1 MSITWGE
8 IASQPAAWRRAA
20 ALASEVSD
28 LLPAPGLSVCV
39 VGCGTSLYMAQAWA
53 ALRETAGHG
62 RTDAFAASELPRRSG
77 YDALVAISRS
87 GTTSEVVHALRQDI
101 ATRSLT
107 ITAVPGSPAAEA
119 ADAAITLDFA
129 DERSVV
135 QTRFATSALT
145 LLRAHAG
152 GDVERA
158 AQDAEHA
165 LEAPLPVQLHIEG
178 IGPDPAAGTEGTGP
192 NPAAGTDGTGPNPAA
207 TAGRASASTPED
219 SARPPGDRRSEAVSA
234 GGDDA
239 RPAGAPRQW
248 TFLGRGWAVGL
259 AHEAAL
265 KLREAAQ
272 QWAEAYP
279 ALEYRHGPIAIAG
292 KGTVVWSL
300 DPLDS
305 ALAGDVR
312 ATGAT
317 IVCEPLDPLAA
328 LVLAQRTAVALAQS
342 KGLDPDRPRN
352 LARSV
357 VLEGAALEVLS

>member
-20 ALASEVSD
+20 ALASEVGD
-28 LLPAPGLSVCV
+28 LLPAPGLSVCA

-53 ALRETAGHG
+53 ALRESAGHG
-62 RTDAFAASELPRRSG
+62 RTDAFAASELPVGRR
-77 YDALVAISRS
+77 YDVLVAISRS
-87 GTTSEVVHALRQDI
+87 GTTSEVLHALRQDI
-101 ATRSLT
+101 AARSLT
-107 ITAVPGSPAAEA
+107 ITAVPQSPVAEA
-119 ADAAITLDFA
+119 ADAAIVLDFA

-145 LLRAHAG
+145 LLRAHEG
-152 GDVERA
+152 EDVEQA
-158 AQDAEHA
+158 ARDAEHA
-165 LEAPLPVQLHIEG
+165 LQAPLPVQL
-178 IGPDPAAGTEGTGP
+178 GTEGD
-192 NPAAGTDGTGPNPAA
+192 PAV
-207 TAGRASASTPED
+207 
-219 SARPPGDRRSEAVSA
+219 PPH
-234 GGDDA
+234 
-239 RPAGAPRQW
+239 QW

-279 ALEYRHGPIAIAG
+279 ALEYRHGPIAIASPN
-292 KGTVVWSL
+292 TVVWSL
-300 DPLDS
+300 DPLDP
-305 ALAGDVR
+305 ALAEEVR

-317 IVCEPLDPLAA
+317 LVCEPLDSLAA
-328 LVLAQRTAVALAQS
+328 LVLAQRTAVALAQAR
-342 KGLDPDRPRN
+342 GLDPDRPRN

>member
-20 ALASEVSD
+20 ALAGEVRD
-28 LLPAPGLSVCV
+28 LLPDPGLSVCA

-53 ALRETAGHG
+53 ALRESAGHG
-62 RTDAFAASELPRRSG
+62 RTDAFAASELPRRNG
-77 YDALVAISRS
+77 YDVLVAISRS
-87 GTTSEVVHALRQDI
+87 GTTSEVLHALRHDL
-101 ATRSLT
+101 AKRSLT
-107 ITAVPGSPAAEA
+107 ITAVPHSPVAQA
-119 ADAAITLDFA
+119 ADDAIVLDFA

-152 GDVERA
+152 EDTEQA
-158 AQDAEHA
+158 ARDAEQA
-165 LEAPLPVQLHIEG
+165 LDAPLPVD
-178 IGPDPAAGTEGTGP
+178 PTVPAA
-192 NPAAGTDGTGPNPAA
+192 A
-207 TAGRASASTPED
+207 AGRASVAVSGNTQ
-219 SARPPGDRRSEAVSA
+219 PGDRRSEGVS
-234 GGDDA
+234 GDGAEA
-239 RPAGAPRQW
+239 RPAVPAQW

-279 ALEYRHGPIAIAG
+279 ALEYRHGPIAIATPQ
-292 KGTVVWSL
+292 TVVWSL
-300 DPLDS
+300 DPIDP
-305 ALAGDVR
+305 ALAEEIS

-317 IVCEPLDPLAA
+317 LVCEPLDSLAA
-328 LVLAQRTAVALAQS
+328 LVLAQRTAVALAQA

>member
-20 ALASEVSD
+20 ALASEVGH
-28 LLPAPGLSVCV
+28 LLPAHGLSVCA

-53 ALRETAGHG
+53 ALRESAGHG
-62 RTDAFAASELPRRSG
+62 RTDAFAASELPRRTG
-77 YDALVAISRS
+77 YDVLVAISRS
-87 GTTSEVVHALRQDI
+87 GTTTEVLHALRQDL
-101 ATRSLT
+101 AARSLT
-107 ITAVPGSPAAEA
+107 ITAVPRSPAAEA
-119 ADAAITLDFA
+119 ADAAIVLDFA

-152 GDVERA
+152 EDTEQA
-158 AQDAEHA
+158 ARDAEHA
-165 LEAPLPVQLHIEG
+165 LKAPLPVQV
-178 IGPDPAAGTEGTGP
+178 GTEGTGHEAEATVH
-192 NPAAGTDGTGPNPAA
+192 PAV
-207 TAGRASASTPED
+207 
-219 SARPPGDRRSEAVSA
+219 PPQ
-234 GGDDA
+234 
-239 RPAGAPRQW
+239 QW

-279 ALEYRHGPIAIAG
+279 ALEYRHGPIAIATPQ
-292 KGTVVWSL
+292 TVVWSL
-300 DPLDS
+300 DPLDP
-305 ALAGDVR
+305 ALAEEIS

-317 IVCEPLDPLAA
+317 LVCEPLDALAA
-328 LVLAQRTAVALAQS
+328 LVLAQRTAVALAQAR
-342 KGLDPDRPRN
+342 GLDPDRPRN

>member
-20 ALASEVSD
+20 ALASEVGH
-28 LLPAPGLSVCV
+28 LLPAPGLSVCA

-53 ALRETAGHG
+53 ALRESAGHG

-77 YDALVAISRS
+77 YDVLVAISRS
-87 GTTSEVVHALRQDI
+87 GTTSEVLHALRQNL
-101 ATRSLT
+101 AARSLT

-119 ADAAITLDFA
+119 ADAAIVLDFA

-152 GDVERA
+152 DDTERA

-165 LEAPLPVQLHIEG
+165 LEAPLPVQVGIEG
-178 IGPDPAAGTEGTGP
+178 TEHEVEAALLADPPEA
-192 NPAAGTDGTGPNPAA
+192 
-207 TAGRASASTPED
+207 AGRAPASTPETLR
-219 SARPPGDRRSEAVSA
+219 AGDRRSEAVSG
-234 GGDDA
+234 GGDGA
-239 RPAGAPRQW
+239 RPAIPAQW
-248 TFLGRGWAVGL
+248 TFLGRGWATGL
-259 AHEAAL
+259 ASEAAL

-279 ALEYRHGPIAIAG
+279 ALEYRHGPIAIAAEN
-292 KGTVVWSL
+292 TVVWSL
-300 DPLDS
+300 DPLDP
-305 ALAGDVR
+305 ALAEEIS

-317 IVCEPLDPLAA
+317 LVCEPLDSLAA
-328 LVLAQRTAVALAQS
+328 LVLAQRTAVALAQA

>member
-20 ALASEVSD
+20 SHARDVGD
-28 LLPAPGLSVCV
+28 LLPSRGLRVCAI
-39 VGCGTSLYMAQAWA
+39 GCGTSLYMAQAWA
-53 ALRETAGHG
+53 ALRERAGHG
-62 RTDAFAASELPRRSG
+62 RTDAFAASELPGSRH
-77 YDALVAISRS
+77 YDTLVAISRS
-87 GTTSEVVHALRQDI
+87 GTTSEVLHVLARGRAV
-101 ATRSLT
+101 ATHSLA
-107 ITAVPGSPAAEA
+107 ITAVAGSPAAQA
-119 ADAAITLDFA
+119 ADKAIVLDFA

-152 GDVERA
+152 EDAERA
-158 AQDAEHA
+158 ARDAETA
-165 LEAPLPVQLHIEG
+165 LSAPLPV
-178 IGPDPAAGTEGTGP
+178 DPAAVE
-192 NPAAGTDGTGPNPAA
+192 
-207 TAGRASASTPED
+207 
-219 SARPPGDRRSEAVSA
+219 
-234 GGDDA
+234 
-239 RPAGAPRQW
+239 QW

-272 QWAEAYP
+272 AWAEAYP

-292 KGTVVWSL
+292 PRSAVWSL
-300 DPLDS
+300 DPLDP
-305 ALAGDVR
+305 ALAEEVR

-317 IVCEPLDPLAA
+317 LVCEPLDSLAA
-328 LVLAQRTAVALAQS
+328 LVLAQRTAITLARAR
-342 KGLDPDRPRN
+342 GLDPDRPRN

>member
-20 ALASEVSD
+20 ALAGEVRH
-28 LLPAPGLSVCV
+28 LLPAPGQSVCA

-53 ALRETAGHG
+53 ALREGAGHG
-62 RTDAFAASELPRRSG
+62 RTDAFPASELPSRRG
-77 YDALVAISRS
+77 YDVLVAISRS
-87 GTTSEVVHALRQDI
+87 GTTSEVVHALGR
-101 ATRSLT
+101 AAAERSLA
-107 ITAVPGSPAAEA
+107 ITALAGSPAAAA
-119 ADAAITLDFA
+119 ADAAIVLDFA

-152 GDVERA
+152 EDTERA
-158 AQDAEHA
+158 ARDAEHA
-165 LEAPLPVQLHIEG
+165 LQAPLPV
-178 IGPDPAAGTEGTGP
+178 DPT
-192 NPAAGTDGTGPNPAA
+192 
-207 TAGRASASTPED
+207 
-219 SARPPGDRRSEAVSA
+219 V
-234 GGDDA
+234 
-239 RPAGAPRQW
+239 PAGPPQQW

-272 QWAEAYP
+272 AWAEAYP
-279 ALEYRHGPIAIAG
+279 ALEYRHGPIAIATPR
-292 KGTVVWSL
+292 TVVWSL
-300 DPLDS
+300 DPLDP
-305 ALAGDVR
+305 ALRDEVR

-328 LVLAQRTAVALAQS
+328 LVLAQRTAVALAQAR
-342 KGLDPDRPRN
+342 GLDPDRPRN

>member
-20 ALASEVSD
+20 ALASDVGH
-28 LLPAPGLSVCV
+28 LLPAHGLSVCA

-53 ALRETAGHG
+53 ALRERAGHG
-62 RTDAFAASELPRRSG
+62 RTDAFAASELPRRTP
-77 YDALVAISRS
+77 YDVLVAISRS
-87 GTTSEVVHALRQDI
+87 GTTTEVLHALRHDL
-101 ATRSLT
+101 AARSLT

-119 ADAAITLDFA
+119 ADAAIVLDFA

-152 GDVERA
+152 EDTERA
-158 AQDAEHA
+158 TQDAERA
-165 LEAPLPVQLHIEG
+165 LQAPLPVQVGIEETG
-178 IGPDPAAGTEGTGP
+178 HEAADDPAV
-192 NPAAGTDGTGPNPAA
+192 PAHT
-207 TAGRASASTPED
+207 
-219 SARPPGDRRSEAVSA
+219 
-234 GGDDA
+234 
-239 RPAGAPRQW
+239 QW

-259 AHEAAL
+259 ANEAAL

-272 QWAEAYP
+272 AWAEAYP
-279 ALEYRHGPIAIAG
+279 ALEFRHGPIAIAAPN
-292 KGTVVWSL
+292 TVVWSL
-300 DPLDS
+300 DPIDP
-305 ALAGDVR
+305 ALADEIS

-317 IVCEPLDPLAA
+317 LVCEPLDSLAA
-328 LVLAQRTAVALAQS
+328 LVLAQRTAVALAQAR
-342 KGLDPDRPRN
+342 GLDPDRPRN